1 MKKKWLWIGGGALAL
16 VAIALILVLK
26 LPDKQNQTAAPVQ
39 NTTRVSKG
47 DITVSVSGSGTIVST
62 ESESVRT
69 KDEGKV
75 SEVLVK
81 TGDVVEKGQVLL
93 TFEGTDHTDNIK
105 EQQSSLEMQKL
116 DLVDLQN
123 QFKRQVQE
131 GADEETLNATKKSI
145 AKQELNISNT
155 EAEIAKLQEEMVP
168 PNPLTSP
175 IGGTVTAVNITA
187 GEQAKSGSELF
198 VINDYQKLSVKIQ
211 VDELD
216 IPSVTKGM
224 KANVQ
229 VDAFPDQ
236 TFEGVVS
243 DIANEGTT
251 SGGVS
256 LFDVTIALNHSEGV
270 RVGMS
275 AEATII
281 TEEKKDILTLP
292 IEAVQQR
299 GDQYFVILPET
310 ENNENNA
317 TGGAVS
323 PRGAGGGPTTG
334 NTPAKGSA
342 PATDNAPTTGSPPT
356 VGDAPAMG
364 SIPAGGSAPSTDRPA
379 RPDTTDVAAEG
390 TPPQGAASGSS
401 GAGEAPTNRQG
412 RSAGASRTVGGI
424 SSMNGRI
431 QVVEVGVHNESYI
444 EIVSGLTEGQA
455 VVIPTFVSN
464 SSSSSSQQ
472 QMRMQG
478 GFGGGGAGFG
488 GGGAGFGGTGGAAP
502 SGGGPIPSGRGG
514 FSGGGGR

>member
-1 MKKKWLWIGGGALAL
+1 MKKKWLWIGGGALVL
-16 VAIALILVLK
+16 IAIALILVLK

-81 TGDVVEKGQVLL
+81 TGDVVEEGQVLL
-93 TFEGTDHTDNIK
+93 TFESTDNTDNIK

-131 GADEETLNATKKSI
+131 GADEQTLNATKKSI

-155 EAEIAKLQEEMVP
+155 EAEIAKLQEAMVP
-168 PNPLTSP
+168 PDPLTSP
-175 IGGTVTAVNITA
+175 IDGTVTAVNITA

-243 DIANEGTT
+243 DIANEGVA

-256 LFDVTIALNHSEGV
+256 LFDVTIALNNSEGV

-299 GDQYFVILPET
+299 AGRYFVMLPET
-310 ENNENNA
+310 GSDGTSA
-317 TGGAVS
+317 AGGAAS
-323 PRGAGGGPTTG
+323 PQGSGSGPAT
-334 NTPAKGSA
+334 GSA
-342 PATDNAPTTGSPPT
+342 PAADSAPTTGS
-356 VGDAPAMG
+356 APAEG
-364 SIPAGGSAPSTDRPA
+364 STPSTGRTAQPDAAAGAAGGT
-379 RPDTTDVAAEG
+379 
-390 TPPQGAASGSS
+390 SG
-401 GAGEAPTNRQG
+401 
-412 RSAGASRTVGGI
+412 
-424 SSMNGRI
+424 MNGRI

-444 EIVSGLTEGQA
+444 EIVSGLTEGQE
-455 VVIPTFVSN
+455 VVIPTIISN
-464 SSSSSSQQ
+464 SSSSSTQQ

-478 GFGGGGAGFG
+478 GFGGGSAGFG
-488 GGGAGFGGTGGAAP
+488 GAGGAAP
-502 SGGGPIPSGRGG
+502 GGGGAAPSGRGG